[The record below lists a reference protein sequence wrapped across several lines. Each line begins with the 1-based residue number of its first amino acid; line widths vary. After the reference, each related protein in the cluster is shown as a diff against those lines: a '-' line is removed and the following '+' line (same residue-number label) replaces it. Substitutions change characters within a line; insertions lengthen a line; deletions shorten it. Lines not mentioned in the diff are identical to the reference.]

1 MAVMDLAAAQGLA
14 VFTARAVVQILAFRG
29 IQAVIVSKSLVKEG
43 NSSSSRVIK
52 AIRNS

>member
-1 MAVMDLAAAQGLA
+1 MVVMDLAAAQGLA
-14 VFTARAVVQILAFRG
+14 VFMAQATVQTPVFRD
-29 IQAVIVSKSLVKEG
+29 IRVEIISSSLVREG